1 MFFCRLFND
10 FWIKYDLFDMKF
22 NFDLKESVLNRKGIN
37 VKRIKYMENEELKN
51 YDMVLVVK
59 EVLDFIEVSCG
70 LEFFLL
76 KFNVDR

>member
-37 VKRIKYMENEELKN
+37 LKRIKYMENEELKN
-51 YDMVLVVK
+51 YDMVLLVK
-59 EVLDFIEVSCG
+59 EVLDFTECSCG
-70 LEFFLL
+70 LEFFY
-76 KFNVDR
+76 